1 MFKGF
6 NNRNRGP
13 VEVDQQGRPVNRSA
27 EIDLDKLF
35 KNLNFGK
42 LFKQG
47 ILPIVIIVLIAML
60 MSTAMFTVNEMEQVL
75 VVRFGSVDTVYVSG
89 NADVIRQQLQD
100 SNKFSNIRVI
110 EGKGL
115 KFKVPFID
123 QVERYNSRLLTY
135 KTTAGEVTA
144 LDKKKIVL
152 DNNAQWRIVNPAL
165 FRISM
170 GNPRSANARLDDLIF
185 AKLREQIGKTK
196 GTTLVSDKNYVYE
209 MTKRVRDEINDE
221 VRQYGMEVYDVRI
234 AKTEFPEQNSANI
247 FNRMRTERQKMANKL
262 RAEGDEQYQIITA
275 KADKEATI
283 LKAEAY
289 AEAEKIRGEGDAKAL
304 EIYANAY
311 NKDPE
316 FYQFVKTLST
326 YKEALGDKTKIVIDS
341 DSEFAKYLFN
351 IQMMTAPA
359 Q

>member
-1 MFKGF
+1 MF
-6 NNRNRGP
+6 NNRRRGP
-13 VEVDQQGRPVNRSA
+13 IEVDEQGRPINRGA
-27 EIDLDKLF
+27 QVDFAKLLKQLDLSNFF
-35 KNLNFGK
+35 KK
-42 LFKQG
+42 G
-47 ILPIVIIVLIAML
+47 ILPLFIVLVVIVL
-60 MSTAMFTVNEMEQVL
+60 LSTSLFTVNEMEQVL

-89 NADVIRQQLQD
+89 NVAEIEQQLAD

-135 KTTAGEVTA
+135 KTTAGEVTT

-170 GNPRSANARLDDLIF
+170 VNLRSANARLDDLIF

-196 GTTLVSDKNYVYE
+196 GSTLVSDKNYVYE
-209 MTKRVRDEINDE
+209 MTQKVRDEINEE
-221 VRQYGMEVYDVRI
+221 VEQYGMEVYDVRI
-234 AKTEFPEQNSANI
+234 AKTEFPEQNNANI
-247 FNRMRTERQKMANKL
+247 FNRMRTERQKMANRL

-283 LKAEAY
+283 LKAQAY
-289 AEAEKIRGEGDAKAL
+289 AEAEKIKGEGDAEAL
-304 EIYANAY
+304 EIYAEAY

-326 YKEALGDKTKIVIDS
+326 YKKALGNKTKIVIDS

-351 IQMMTAPA
+351 IQNIQETPA

>member
-1 MFKGF
+1 MY
-6 NNRNRGP
+6 NRRRGP
-13 VEVDQQGRPVNRSA
+13 VEVDEQGRPINRGI
-27 EIDLDKLF
+27 EVDLNKLF
-35 KNLNFGK
+35 GNLK
-42 LFKQG
+42 LGEFFKKG
-47 ILPIVIIVLIAML
+47 LLPLLLLVLVVILLSNTL
-60 MSTAMFTVNEMEQVL
+60 FTVNEMEQVL
-75 VVRFGSVDTVYVSG
+75 VVRFGSVDTVYVSE
-89 NADVIRQQLQD
+89 NAELIRQQLAD
-100 SNKFSNIRVI
+100 SNKFSNIRVV

-115 KFKVPFID
+115 RFRVPFID

-135 KTTAGEVTA
+135 KTTAGEVTT

-185 AKLREQIGKTK
+185 AKLREQIGQTM
-196 GTTLVSDKNYVYE
+196 GTTLISDKDYVYQ
-209 MTKRVRDEINDE
+209 MTKDVRDEINEE
-221 VRQYGMEVYDVRI
+221 VRQYGMEVVDVRI

-289 AEAEKIRGEGDAKAL
+289 AEAEKIKGEGDAEAL
-304 EIYANAY
+304 EIYAEAY

-316 FYQFVKTLST
+316 FYQFIKTLNI
-326 YKEALGDKTKIVIDS
+326 YKEALGENTKIVIDS

-351 IQMMTAPA
+351 IQIEAVPIPA
-359 Q
+359 E

>member
-1 MFKGF
+1 MF
-6 NNRNRGP
+6 NNNRRGP
-13 VEVDQQGRPVNRSA
+13 VEVDENGRPIHREPQFDFSKMKRKLELPKFSFKGLIGVVVLVLLVVVISSSA
-27 EIDLDKLF
+27 
-35 KNLNFGK
+35 
-42 LFKQG
+42 
-47 ILPIVIIVLIAML
+47 
-60 MSTAMFTVNEMEQVL
+60 FTVNEMEQAL
-75 VVRFGSVDTVYVSG
+75 VVRFGSVDTVYVAQDAAG
-89 NADVIRQQLQD
+89 IAAQLKA
-100 SNKFSNIRVI
+100 SNKFEGIKVV

-115 KFKVPFID
+115 RFKMPFID
-123 QVERYNSRLLTY
+123 QVEKYNSRLLTY

-170 GNPRSANARLDDLIF
+170 GNQRSANARLDDLIF

-196 GTTLVSDKNYVYE
+196 GTTLVSDKDYVYE
-209 MTKRVRDEINDE
+209 MTKKVRDEINEE
-221 VRQYGMEVYDVRI
+221 VKEYGMEVYDVRI

-275 KADKEATI
+275 KAEKEATI
-283 LKAEAY
+283 IKAEAY
-289 AEAEKIRGEGDAKAL
+289 AEAEKIKGEGDAEAL
-304 EIYANAY
+304 EIYAQAY

-316 FYQFVKTLST
+316 FYQFIKTLDT
-326 YKEALGDKTKIVIDS
+326 YKKALGKQTKIVIDS

-351 IQMMTAPA
+351 IQAMPLGG
-359 Q
+359 QQ

>member
-1 MFKGF
+1 MF
-6 NNRNRGP
+6 NNGRRGP
-13 VEVDQQGRPVNRSA
+13 VEVDAQGRPINRTV
-27 EIDLDKLF
+27 EVDLNKI
-35 KNLNFGK
+35 FGK
-42 LFKQG
+42 LKFDNLFKKG
-47 ILPIVIIVLIAML
+47 LLPLLFVLL
-60 MSTAMFTVNEMEQVL
+60 LVVLLSNSLFTVNEMEQAL

-89 NADVIRQQLQD
+89 NADVIRQQLAD

-115 KFKVPFID
+115 RFKVPFID
-123 QVERYNSRLLTY
+123 QVELYNSRLLTY
-135 KTTAGEVTA
+135 KTTAGEVTT

-170 GNPRSANARLDDLIF
+170 GNQRSANARLDDLIF
-185 AKLREQIGKTK
+185 AKLREEIGKTK
-196 GTTLVSDKNYVYE
+196 GTTLVSDKDYVYL
-209 MTKRVRDEINDE
+209 MTQKVRDEINEE

-262 RAEGDEQYQIITA
+262 RAEGDEQYQVITA
-275 KADKEATI
+275 KADKEAAI

-289 AEAEKIRGEGDAKAL
+289 AEAEKIKGEGDAEAL
-304 EIYANAY
+304 EIYAAAY

-316 FYQFVKTLST
+316 FYQFVKTLNT
-326 YKEALGDKTKIVIDS
+326 YKQALGENTKIVIDS

-351 IQMMTAPA
+351 IQIPEIER
-359 Q
+359 

>member
-1 MFKGF
+1 MY
-6 NNRNRGP
+6 NNRRRGP
-13 VEVDQQGRPVNRSA
+13 VEVDEQGRPINRGV
-27 EIDLDKLF
+27 EVDLNKLF
-35 KNLNFGK
+35 AKIKPGEF
-42 LFKQG
+42 FKKG
-47 ILPIVIIVLIAML
+47 ILPLLLLVLIVILL
-60 MSTAMFTVNEMEQVL
+60 SNTLFTVNEMEQVL
-75 VVRFGSVDTVYVSG
+75 VVRFGSVDTVYVAENG
-89 NADVIRQQLQD
+89 EMIRQQLAE
-100 SNKFSNIRVI
+100 SNNFSNIKVV

-115 KFKVPFID
+115 HFRVPFID

-135 KTTAGEVTA
+135 KTTAGEVTT

-170 GNPRSANARLDDLIF
+170 GNQRSANARLDDLIF
-185 AKLREQIGKTK
+185 AKLREQIGKTM
-196 GTTLVSDKNYVYE
+196 GTTLISDKDYVYQ
-209 MTKRVRDEINDE
+209 MTQDVRDEINQE
-221 VRQYGMEVYDVRI
+221 VRQYGMEVFDVRI

-289 AEAEKIRGEGDAKAL
+289 AEAEKIKGEGDAEAL
-304 EIYANAY
+304 EIYAEAY

-316 FYQFVKTLST
+316 FYQFIKTLNT
-326 YKEALGDKTKIVIDS
+326 YKEALGDNTKIVIDS

-351 IQMMTAPA
+351 IQIEATPIPTE
-359 Q
+359 